1 MMFVGMDEETGPQL
15 YKVDPAGAFAGWKA
29 CCAGPKEQ
37 EATNFLEKKLAR
49 TEVSLSK
56 GETLQMTVSALQSV
70 LSADFKGSEIEV
82 GMVSKDEPN
91 FRTLSVDQIEE
102 VLTSIAQRD

>member
-1 MMFVGMDEETGPQL
+1 MMFVGIDEELGPQL

-37 EATNFLEKKLAR
+37 EASNFLEKKLAR
-49 TEVSLSK
+49 TAVSLNK
-56 GETLQMTVSALQSV
+56 DETVQMTVAALQSV
-70 LSADFKGSEIEV
+70 LSADFKGNEIEV
-82 GMVSKDEPN
+82 GVISKAQPN
-91 FRTLSVDQIEE
+91 FTTLSVDQIEE

>member
-1 MMFVGMDEETGPQL
+1 MFVGIDDELGPQL

-49 TEVSLSK
+49 SEVSLND
-56 GETLQMTVSALQSV
+56 EDTVQMTVSALQSV

-82 GMVSKDEPN
+82 GVVSVANPK
-91 FRTLSVDQIEE
+91 FRTLTVDQIEE
-102 VLTSIAQRD
+102 ILTNIAQRD